1 MLTKPRPIQRL
12 TTPFQEFFHAETSSG
27 ILLIAVTFL
36 ALIWANS
43 AWADSYTA
51 LWQTR
56 LTFAIGGFEISKA
69 LLLWVND
76 GLMAVFFFVVGLE
89 IKREIK
95 VGELS
100 TPRQAFLPIAAAL
113 GGMLMPALFYTLLNA
128 GGPAAA
134 GWGVPMATDIAFA
147 LGLLALLGRRAP
159 LGLKVFL
166 TAVAIVDDIGAVLVI
181 AFFYT
186 EQILWNW
193 LLLGA
198 LVLALLFVFN
208 RLGVRGPLPY
218 SLLGI
223 LLWVAFLKSGVH
235 ATIAG
240 VLLALTIPARVLID
254 ADGFVR
260 RNREF
265 LERFEKAARP
275 GGGIL
280 PNRGQRGALQAL
292 ENAVH
297 AAQAPLQRLEHM
309 LHPWVAFCIMPI
321 FALANAGVPLTV
333 DLGNLLTQPLA
344 LGILLGLVFG
354 KQLGIFAFA
363 WLATRTGLAALPRG
377 VSWAHVYGAAALGG
391 IGFTMALFIANLA
404 FPAPEMLETAKIGIL
419 AASLAAALF
428 GWAILSLA
436 GRRTPRPAPGSQ
448 V

>member
-12 TTPFQEFFHAETSSG
+12 TSPFQEFFHNESSSG
-27 ILLIAVTFL
+27 ILLIAATFL

-43 AWADSYTA
+43 AWVDSYTA

-113 GGMLMPALFYTLLNA
+113 GGMLMPALLYILLNA
-128 GGPAAA
+128 GGPAAG

-198 LVLALLFVFN
+198 LVLALLFVLN

-218 SLLGI
+218 SLLGVV
-223 LLWVAFLKSGVH
+223 LWVAFLKSGVH

-240 VLLALTIPARVLID
+240 VLLAFTIPAHVLID
-254 ADGFVR
+254 GERFVQKS
-260 RNREF
+260 REF
-265 LERFEKAARP
+265 LLRFEGAAGP
-275 GGGIL
+275 GTSIL
-280 PNRGQRGALQAL
+280 PNRGQRGALQAM

-297 AAQAPLQRLEHM
+297 AAQAPLQRLEHV
-309 LHPWVAFCIMPI
+309 LHPWVAFFIMPV
-321 FALANAGVPLTV
+321 FALANAGVRLDI
-333 DLGNLLTQPLA
+333 DLGAAFRQPLA
-344 LGILLGLVFG
+344 LGILFGLVLG
-354 KQLGIFAFA
+354 KQVGIFAFA
-363 WLATRTGLAALPRG
+363 WLMTKTGLATLPRG
-377 VSWAHVYGAAALGG
+377 VTWRHVYGAAALGG

-404 FPAPEMLETAKIGIL
+404 FPRPEMLDIAKMGIL
-419 AASLAAALF
+419 AASLLSAIF
-428 GWAILSLA
+428 GWVIFSLPA
-436 GRRTPRPAPGSQ
+436 RAKKTARR
-448 V
+448 